1 MTQTNWSAERKRLYR
16 QARHQVIIEMVVRQ
30 YSSFDA
36 DGNWVGEDR
45 PHDIKQYW
53 ASLTDTERAFEI
65 LQNTDAA
72 LFMQFYERIERDIPK
87 PHIAP

>member
-1 MTQTNWSAERKRLYR
+1 MTQTNWSVERKRLYR

-36 DGNWVGEDR
+36 DGNWVAEDR
-45 PHDIKQYW
+45 PHDIKLYW

-72 LFMQFYERIERDIPK
+72 QFMQFYESIEKSIPK